1 MLNVLKSVA
10 RRATRD
16 VSAVLSGAMGDLACF
31 VLAVVVVAEI
41 RNPLHEKVELYVL
54 NLALNVER

>member
-1 MLNVLKSVA
+1 
-10 RRATRD
+10 
-16 VSAVLSGAMGDLACF
+16 MGDLACF